1 VVSNCFYGPF
11 PLINIKK
18 MNQCEPKIFP
28 IKWNINILFVFY
40 LCAIQGSINSVG
52 SSLLDELKDR
62 ILSLIFIGRVLI

>member
-1 VVSNCFYGPF
+1 
-11 PLINIKK
+11 